1 MGEMGVVKSNADF
14 KTYRFTQL
22 LNGLRV
28 MLISSLKPGETAES
42 ETASDGDAS
51 EGWEQEEAIC
61 NDDKMPKSP
70 IRKSAAAL
78 CINVGY
84 FSDPMEAQGL
94 SHFLEHM
101 AFMGSEKYPQ
111 ENDFDEYIEHRDG
124 SSNAYTDG
132 DNTTFF
138 FDIQHSYFEEALD
151 KFANFFIEPLL
162 SQDCVDRELEAVH
175 SEFELYKADD
185 SFRLDHLLMSFAKV
199 GSPYRTFGVGNRT
212 SLRDKP
218 SAAGTNVYELLRKF
232 QLRYYNASLM
242 TLAVESRDTLDHLES
257 MVKAIFGPTPNRNC
271 EAPDFSAFVNPFPP
285 TVYKKM
291 YKVCPVKETASIVL
305 AWSLPPMHSHY
316 RSAALK
322 FVASIVGYEGRGS
335 LVAYLRKLNLAVEL
349 NAGCAVNDNA
359 DHNQMTSIFGISV
372 ELSELGRAAPI
383 TVVDHVFSYLRML
396 RNAADFSLANPSA
409 TATPW
414 GDRTFASLVPE
425 FEKIWAS
432 NFHFQEP
439 LEPLTNVQ
447 TIAMAMQKFPHHE
460 VFIADS
466 LILEPDLKTYVDV
479 VHHLTPEKAI
489 IAVSLP
495 EFNAHSMADAKEEVF
510 HREPWFDI
518 RYAIDEISDEQIQQ
532 WQDSPVLPDFH
543 LPEVNRFI
551 TNDFEL
557 LPQVEDNEVPV
568 ELSLGAIQPFGELWH
583 QQRVKFNVPTAH
595 VTVHIYSDVP
605 QQAKDVALLR
615 LWSGALNQRLQ
626 TLLYCANEAGLSY
639 SVAALDRGLEIVV
652 GGFNEKLLLLYQA
665 IVDVLAQPVTG
676 GNEEECLLNEGSF
689 AIHKDRLRQ
698 KACNRLLNPRKLN
711 THLRSYFQQ
720 ANIHLVEDHMK
731 ALEGLTLN
739 DVVVFVAAFLSRVY
753 VKAFVYGNVP
763 ATEAKQYVD
772 YTLSTLK
779 PREVAVLKP
788 YRKAALPA
796 CLSRLRVMNFDKT
809 DVNTYL
815 VLVSPLQGTP
825 SHDLRYEVM
834 NEVLE
839 SCLQESAFAYLR
851 TRETLGYSVGL
862 YSWSL
867 SSTTGQCGLSLY
879 VSSQANKFDSNV
891 VAGRMYA
898 FWYRIMPYMVFHLKE
913 EAFRTSVEALIAAN
927 LLEDA
932 TMKVEIDRNLKEI
945 FSDRHVFDRRQRS
958 VEILRQ
964 LKLSDVQDFYRET
977 YHNLEKQPSLMIQ
990 VDALSD
996 VESTDDASSV
1006 DGSAKALKTFDW
1018 PLCIVPM
1025 SGDQAE
1031 AERSAA
1037 LSVDVRE
1044 AVLAC
1049 APSLITDAA
1058 KGDPIPEDKSVEV
1071 ALPRIVEIPEVRDF
1085 KHKVLFAP
1093 SA

>member
-1 MGEMGVVKSNADF
+1 MVNNARERERAGDRGCVGVV
-14 KTYRFTQL
+14 
-22 LNGLRV
+22 V
-28 MLISSLKPGETAES
+28 LIVPMC
-42 ETASDGDAS
+42 
-51 EGWEQEEAIC
+51 IC
-61 NDDKMPKSP
+61 
-70 IRKSAAAL
+70 
-78 CINVGY
+78 
-84 FSDPMEAQGL
+84 
-94 SHFLEHM
+94 
-101 AFMGSEKYPQ
+101 
-111 ENDFDEYIEHRDG
+111 
-124 SSNAYTDG
+124 
-132 DNTTFF
+132 
-138 FDIQHSYFEEALD
+138 
-151 KFANFFIEPLL
+151 
-162 SQDCVDRELEAVH
+162 
-175 SEFELYKADD
+175 
-185 SFRLDHLLMSFAKV
+185 
-199 GSPYRTFGVGNRT
+199 
-212 SLRDKP
+212 
-218 SAAGTNVYELLRKF
+218 
-232 QLRYYNASLM
+232 
-242 TLAVESRDTLDHLES
+242 
-257 MVKAIFGPTPNRNC
+257 
-271 EAPDFSAFVNPFPP
+271 
-285 TVYKKM
+285 TV
-291 YKVCPVKETASIVL
+291 
-305 AWSLPPMHSHY
+305 
-316 RSAALK
+316 
-322 FVASIVGYEGRGS
+322 
-335 LVAYLRKLNLAVEL
+335 
-349 NAGCAVNDNA
+349 
-359 DHNQMTSIFGISV
+359 Q
-372 ELSELGRAAPI
+372 
-383 TVVDHVFSYLRML
+383 
-396 RNAADFSLANPSA
+396 
-409 TATPW
+409 
-414 GDRTFASLVPE
+414 
-425 FEKIWAS
+425 
-432 NFHFQEP
+432 
-439 LEPLTNVQ
+439 
-447 TIAMAMQKFPHHE
+447 
-460 VFIADS
+460 
-466 LILEPDLKTYVDV
+466 
-479 VHHLTPEKAI
+479 
-489 IAVSLP
+489 
-495 EFNAHSMADAKEEVF
+495 
-510 HREPWFDI
+510 
-518 RYAIDEISDEQIQQ
+518 
-532 WQDSPVLPDFH
+532 
-543 LPEVNRFI
+543 
-551 TNDFEL
+551 
-557 LPQVEDNEVPV
+557 
-568 ELSLGAIQPFGELWH
+568 
-583 QQRVKFNVPTAH
+583 
-595 VTVHIYSDVP
+595 
-605 QQAKDVALLR
+605 
-615 LWSGALNQRLQ
+615 
-626 TLLYCANEAGLSY
+626 
-639 SVAALDRGLEIVV
+639 
-652 GGFNEKLLLLYQA
+652 LLYQA

-676 GNEEECLLNEGSF
+676 DNEEECLLNEGSF

-720 ANIHLVEDHMK
+720 ANIHLVEEHMK

-898 FWYRIMPYMVFHLKE
+898 FWYRIMPYIVFHLKE

-1071 ALPRIVEIPEVRDF
+1071 ALPRIVEIPKVRDF

-1093 SA
+1093 IGAMNTVDHWRWIGRNEAFRWRPWPGHLLNCRHNREGRRSHGVIVIVDELPQHSLHRGGCHYRRNAVVLDFKEDKKFTIGRTFMPINSEDVVYLQYN